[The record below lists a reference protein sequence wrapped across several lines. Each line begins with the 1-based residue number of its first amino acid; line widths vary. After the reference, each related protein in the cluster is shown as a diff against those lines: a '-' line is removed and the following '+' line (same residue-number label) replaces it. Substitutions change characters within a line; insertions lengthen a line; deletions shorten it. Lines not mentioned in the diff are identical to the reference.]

1 MPKRNDCWFDV
12 TAEGV
17 VGDGEAVDTAAF
29 QSAVDACAATGGG
42 TVYVPPGEYLVG
54 RVILASN
61 VTFHLASGAVLRPS
75 RDVADYPPV
84 QGSTRSAYQPDR
96 TQDALTCRYA
106 ILYAF
111 GATNVT
117 IEGRGTIRG
126 DGPTFWTAKNTGDFT
141 PWNCIA
147 QWHYFTPNQFRPVLI
162 MLEDCEGAV
171 VRDVTLDDAPVYAG
185 WFAGCR
191 GLRCDGVRITNNLAG
206 PNTDGFHFSSC
217 RDVLISGCS
226 FRCGDDCI
234 AIDSNHD
241 GPSIGFCIDSCVFDT
256 TVNVFRIF
264 TGLDPN
270 IPPDIPRGLV
280 RDIAATNCT
289 VINASGVFNV
299 TAEGGD
305 VGNLT
310 FTSFTINMDLRGS
323 AFFLHTRNG
332 GSIRGVTIA
341 AMQIA
346 TDGVG
351 SIVANDGEISE
362 ITLDGL
368 SYAVT
373 PRTKKW
379 GNGFPDPLPSWG
391 DHNFAPY
398 FLLIRHAIDITI
410 RNTSIRWCPGDLS
423 DLDKVPNGVD
433 RWSAIEC
440 DDVCDLTIQGVT
452 CSPFHADENTP
463 AIRLANVRDARIMGC
478 YAGGGTVTFL
488 GVEGNTRGV
497 RLIGND
503 LVRADRT
510 VSVADDTTHD
520 AVYELNNAI
529 RNR

>member
-1 MPKRNDCWFDV
+1 MPKRNECLFDV
-12 TAEGV
+12 TDHGAI
-17 VGDGEAVDTAAF
+17 GDGQTVVTAAF
-29 QSAVDACAATGGG
+29 QSAVDACAAVGGG
-42 TVYVPPGEYLVG
+42 TVYVPPGEYFVG

-84 QGSTRSAYQPDR
+84 EGSPRSAYQPDHI
-96 TQDALTCRYA
+96 QDALTCRYA
-106 ILYAF
+106 ILYAY

-126 DGPTFWTAKNTGDFT
+126 DGRTFWTVKNTSDFT
-141 PWNCIA
+141 PWDCIA
-147 QWHYFTPNQFRPVLI
+147 QWHYFTPNLFRPVLI
-162 MLEDCEGAV
+162 ILEDCEDAV
-171 VRDVTLDDAPVYAG
+171 VRNVTLDDAPVYAG
-185 WFAGCR
+185 WFAGCS
-191 GLRCDGVRITNNLAG
+191 GVRCDGVRITNHLAG

-217 RDVLISGCS
+217 RDVLVSGCS

-241 GPSIGFCIDSCVFDT
+241 GPSIGFCIDNCTFDS

-280 RDIAATNCT
+280 RDVTATNCT
-289 VINASGVFNV
+289 VMNASGVFNV

-305 VGNLT
+305 IRNLT

-323 AFFLHTRNG
+323 AFFLYTRNG
-332 GSIRGVTIA
+332 GTIRGLTIA

-368 SYAVT
+368 SCAVT

-391 DHNFAPY
+391 DHSFAPY
-398 FLLIRHAIDITI
+398 FLLVRHAHDITI

-423 DLDKVPNGVD
+423 DLDKVPNGAD

-440 DDVCDLTIQGVT
+440 ADVRNLFVQGVT
-452 CSPFHADENTP
+452 CSPYHADEETP
-463 AIRLANVRDARIMGC
+463 AIRLANVRDALIMGC
-478 YAGGGTVTFL
+478 SAGERTMTFV
-488 GVEGNTRGV
+488 GVEGDSRDI
-497 RLIGND
+497 RLMGND
-503 LVRADRT
+503 LTHADRAVT
-510 VSVADDTTHD
+510 VADDLPSG
-520 AVYELNNAI
+520 VVQVLNNAGFES
-529 RNR
+529 